1 MAVYKSDG
9 STVFR
14 KGDPGVPDIAAEKKR
29 RRNGRVSSRGDASGR
44 VAVRGR
50 DGRVGRI
57 LRRVR
62 RG

>member
-29 RRNGRVSSRGDASGR
+29 GRNGRTSSRSAMSGR
-44 VAVRGR
+44 YVSPRSRRGIR
-50 DGRVGRI
+50 GI
-57 LRRVR
+57 LRRGR

>member
-29 RRNGRVSSRGDASGR
+29 RRNGRVSFGGDASGR